1 MDIFYERKL
10 EMNRW
15 LMKARWFYGIGVL
28 VIGVISKL
36 ISKSNVD
43 FSLRNMIALIAVFY
57 IINVAF
63 ILYFKKILKN
73 KTERSLQILSYLQT
87 LLELVVIVII
97 LHFAGGVESIS
108 FVFFFVPIVSSA
120 FLFNPAGSIIT
131 AVICGILFNAIVILE
146 YYGIWPHIYR
156 YGVATVESQN
166 LDIALTKSA
175 TTSIFYIIVGFY
187 SGYASK
193 MLYTREK
200 LLDEKTV
207 EIIKINKQ
215 LDKKVS
221 DLNIARKKNEEAHNK
236 TAAIIANL
244 ADPIIVLDKDSKI
257 SLLNPASCSVLGFSN
272 QDLGKKIVAADNYSM
287 NNFKEV
293 IRKAYQVK
301 KISEVGQKEIF
312 YEELITNHHDTE
324 HAYKVITAKII
335 DYKGDYLGVM
345 KIFYNVTREKNLD
358 KMKSEFISIAAHQL
372 RTPLSAIKWS
382 IKLILD
388 EDEGKINEGQKAL
401 LAKGYASNER
411 VINLVNDMLNVS
423 RIEEGRFGYFFVP
436 EDFADALKIVL
447 GTLENEIKERKIK
460 VVIKKPDSLPL
471 VLMDKQ
477 KIVLVLQNLLEN
489 AVKYTP
495 EEGRIEVTIE
505 QGKNNLHV
513 YIKDNGVGIPKED
526 KKKMFSKFFR
536 ASNVI
541 RMQTEGSGLG
551 LFICKN
557 VIETH
562 GGHIKFKSEEGK
574 GAEFS
579 FTLPIGKNKKNG
591 SNIKKTLSPISN
603 V

>member
-28 VIGVISKL
+28 AIGVISKL
-36 ISKSNVD
+36 ISKSNVN
-43 FSLRNMIALIAVFY
+43 FSLRNMIALITVFY
-57 IINVAF
+57 FINIAF
-63 ILYFKKILKN
+63 ILYHRQILKN
-73 KTERSLQILSYLQT
+73 KTEKSLQILSLLQM
-87 LLELVVIVII
+87 LLELVVIVLII
-97 LHFAGGVESIS
+97 HSAGGVESIS

-131 AVICGILFNAIVILE
+131 AFICGILFNVIVLLE
-146 YYGIWPHIYR
+146 YYGIWPHINR
-156 YGVATVESQN
+156 YGVATLETQN
-166 LDIALTKSA
+166 LDIALTKSI
-175 TTSIFYIIVGFY
+175 TTSIFYVITGFY

-200 LLDEKTV
+200 LLNEKTE
-207 EIIKINKQ
+207 EIIKVNKQ
-215 LDKKVS
+215 LDKKIS
-221 DLNIARKKNEEAHNK
+221 DLNVARKKTEEAHNK
-236 TAAIIANL
+236 TAAIISNL
-244 ADPIIVLDKDSKI
+244 ADPMIVLDKDNKI

-272 QDLGKKIVAADNYSM
+272 QDLGKKIAATDNYSM
-287 NNFKEV
+287 NNFKGV
-293 IRKAYQVK
+293 IRKIYQVK
-301 KISEVGQKEIF
+301 KISEVGKKEIF
-312 YEELITNHHDTE
+312 YEELITNHHEVE

-335 DYKGDYLGVM
+335 DYKGEYLGVM

-401 LAKGYASNER
+401 LTKGYASNER

-423 RIEEGRFGYFFVP
+423 RIEEGRFGYSFTP
-436 EDFADALKIVL
+436 EDFTDALKIVL
-447 GTLENEIKERKIK
+447 STLENEIKERKIQ
-460 VVIKKPDSLPL
+460 VVVKKPDKLPL

-477 KIVLVLQNLLEN
+477 KIILVLQNLLEN

-495 EEGRIEVTIE
+495 EEGKVEVIID
-505 QGKNNLHV
+505 QGKKHLHV
-513 YIKDNGVGIPKED
+513 YVKDNGVGVPKED
-526 KKKMFSKFFR
+526 KKKIFSKFFR

-562 GGHIKFKSEEGK
+562 SGHIKFTSEEGK
-574 GAEFS
+574 GTEFS
-579 FTLPIGKNKKNG
+579 FTLPIGKALKQK
-591 SNIKKTLSPISN
+591 SIK
-603 V
+603 